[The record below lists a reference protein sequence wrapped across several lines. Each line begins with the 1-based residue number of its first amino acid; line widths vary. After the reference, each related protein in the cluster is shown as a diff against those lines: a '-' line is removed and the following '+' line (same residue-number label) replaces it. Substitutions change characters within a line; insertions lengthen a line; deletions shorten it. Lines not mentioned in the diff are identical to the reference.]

1 MLSTSLHR
9 WSRRLQRTVLESQDL
24 TVRILY
30 FTQYYP
36 PEVGATQTRAHEMAA
51 YLTEQGHHVTIITE
65 VPNHP
70 SGVIPPA
77 YHGRLSER
85 RLENGIDVL
94 RLWVWASPEKTF
106 KSRMRFYLS
115 YMGIA
120 ALAGALI
127 RGKYDLVYATSP
139 PLFVGAAGLA
149 AAAVRRIP
157 FIFEVRDLWPESAVA
172 LGELSGKRA
181 IKAAEALEGL
191 LYRRAAQV
199 VAVTQG
205 IYDRLLERRVECDK
219 LALVPN
225 GANTE
230 HFRFLPD
237 ERAALRTQLGLRD
250 KFVVMYAGIHGIA
263 QGLETLLQT
272 ASLLQDSPDIQIVFI
287 GEGPRKAALAQLLA
301 DMNLQNVTMLPE
313 VPSSKI
319 PSYLSAADCTIV
331 PLRDEPLFRGALPSK
346 MFESWACERP
356 IVLSVAGEARRVL
369 EQANAGIAC
378 RPEDPADM
386 ARAIR
391 ALRDNPAVAE
401 EMGKSGRAFVLT
413 NYSRRAQAQV
423 LERILRTVTQQH
435 GT

>member
-1 MLSTSLHR
+1 M
-9 WSRRLQRTVLESQDL
+9 
-24 TVRILY
+24 RILY

-51 YLTEQGHHVTIITE
+51 FLTEQGHHVTIITE

-70 SGVIPPA
+70 SGIIPPD
-77 YHGRLSER
+77 YRGRLSER
-85 RLENGIDVL
+85 KLEDGIDVL

-115 YMGIA
+115 YMSMA

-139 PLFVGAAGLA
+139 PLFVGASGLA
-149 AAAVRRIP
+149 SATVRRIP
-157 FIFEVRDLWPESAVA
+157 FVFEVRDLWPESAVA

-191 LYRRAAQV
+191 LYRRAARV

-205 IYDRLLERRVECDK
+205 IYDRLSERRVECDK

-230 HFRFLPD
+230 HFRFRA
-237 ERAALRTQLGLRD
+237 EGRAAVRTQLGLQD

-263 QGLETLLQT
+263 QGLETLLEA
-272 ASLLQDSPDIQIVFI
+272 ASILQDSPDVHLLFV
-287 GEGPRKAALAQLLA
+287 GEGPRKAALTQRLA
-301 DMNLQNVTMLPE
+301 DLGLQNVTMLPE
-313 VPSSKI
+313 VPSGKM

-346 MFESWACERP
+346 MFESWAAERP
-356 IVLSVAGEARRVL
+356 IVLSVAGEAQRVL
-369 EQANAGIAC
+369 ERANAGIAC
-378 RPEDPADM
+378 RPEDPAGM

-391 ALRDNPAVAE
+391 TLHDNPAAAQ
-401 EMGKSGRAFVLT
+401 EMGKRGRAFVLSH
-413 NYSRRAQAQV
+413 YSRRAQAQT
-423 LERILRTVTQQH
+423 LEQLLTTLIHQTDT
-435 GT
+435 

>member
-1 MLSTSLHR
+1 M
-9 WSRRLQRTVLESQDL
+9 
-24 TVRILY
+24 RILY

-36 PEVGATQTRAHEMAA
+36 PEVGATQTRAHEMSA
-51 YLTEQGHHVTIITE
+51 YLTEQGHHVTVVTE

-70 SGVIPPA
+70 SGIVPTA
-77 YHGRLSER
+77 YRGRLSER

-157 FIFEVRDLWPESAVA
+157 FVFEVRDLWPESAVA

-191 LYRRAAQV
+191 LYRRAARV

-205 IYDRLLERRVECDK
+205 IYDRLSERRVDCEK

-230 HFRFLPD
+230 HFRFSS
-237 ERAALRTQLGLRD
+237 EGRAAVRTQLGVHD
-250 KFVVMYAGIHGIA
+250 KFLVMYAGIHGIA
-263 QGLETLLQT
+263 QGLETLLDT
-272 ASLLQDSPDIQIVFI
+272 ASILQNSPDVHFVFV
-287 GEGPRKAALAQLLA
+287 GEGPRKAVLAQRRS
-301 DMNLQNVTMLPE
+301 DQNLINVSMLPE
-313 VPSSKI
+313 VPSSKM
-319 PSYLSAADCTIV
+319 PWYLSAADCTIV
-331 PLRDEPLFRGALPSK
+331 PLRDEPIFRSALPSK
-346 MFESWACERP
+346 MFESWAAERP
-356 IVLSVAGEARRVL
+356 IVLSVAGEAQRVL
-369 EQANAGIAC
+369 EQAKAGVIC

-391 ALRDNPAVAE
+391 TLRDDPTAAE
-401 EMGKSGRAFVLT
+401 EMGQRGRAYVLSH
-413 NYSRRAQAQV
+413 YSRRAQAQT
-423 LERILRTVTQQH
+423 LEQILTTLIHQ
-435 GT
+435 TNT

>member
-1 MLSTSLHR
+1 M
-9 WSRRLQRTVLESQDL
+9 
-24 TVRILY
+24 RILY

-36 PEVGATQTRAHEMAA
+36 PEVGATQTRAHEMSAF
-51 YLTEQGHHVTIITE
+51 LTEQGHYVTVITE
-65 VPNHP
+65 MPNHP
-70 SGVIPPA
+70 SGVIPPT
-77 YHGRLSER
+77 YRGRLSER

-94 RLWVWASPEKTF
+94 RLWVWASPEKNF

-139 PLFVGAAGLA
+139 PLFVGAAGLV

-157 FIFEVRDLWPESAVA
+157 FVFEVRDLWPESAVA
-172 LGELSGKRA
+172 LGELSGKHA
-181 IKAAEALEGL
+181 IAAAEALERL
-191 LYRRAAQV
+191 LYRQAARV

-205 IYDRLLERRVECDK
+205 IYDRLSERRVQCEK

-230 HFRFLPD
+230 HFHFSA
-237 ERAALRTQLGLRD
+237 EGGAAVRTQLGLQD

-263 QGLETLLQT
+263 QGLETLLEA
-272 ASLLQDSPDIQIVFI
+272 ASLLHDSQDIRFVFV
-287 GEGPRKAALAQLLA
+287 GEGPRKAAIAQRLAAL
-301 DMNLQNVTMLPE
+301 NLQNVNMLPE
-313 VPSSKI
+313 IPSSKM

-331 PLRDEPLFRGALPSK
+331 PLRDQPLFSGALPSK

-356 IVLSVAGEARRVL
+356 IVLSVAGEAQHVL

-378 RPEDPADM
+378 RPEDPAEM

-391 ALRDNPAVAE
+391 TLHDDRAAAE
-401 EMGKSGRAFVLT
+401 EMGKRGRAYVLAH
-413 NYSRRAQAQV
+413 YSRHAQAQA
-423 LERILRTVTQQH
+423 LEQILKTVTQQ
-435 GT
+435 TNT

>member
-1 MLSTSLHR
+1 
-9 WSRRLQRTVLESQDL
+9 
-24 TVRILY
+24 VRILY

-36 PEVGATQTRAHEMAA
+36 PEVGATQTRAHEMSA
-51 YLTEQGHHVTIITE
+51 YLTQQGHHVTIITE

-70 SGVIPPA
+70 SGIVPPA
-77 YHGRLSER
+77 YRGRLSER
-85 RLENGIDVL
+85 KLENSIDVL

-115 YMGIA
+115 YMGMA

-149 AAAVRRIP
+149 SATVRRIP
-157 FIFEVRDLWPESAVA
+157 FVFEVRDLWPESAVA
-172 LGELSGKRA
+172 LAELSGKRA

-191 LYRRAAQV
+191 LYRRAALV

-205 IYDRLLERRVECDK
+205 IYDRLSERRVGCDK

-230 HFRFLPD
+230 HFHFSTE
-237 ERAALRTQLGLRD
+237 ERAAVRTQLGLQD

-263 QGLETLLQT
+263 QGLETLLQ
-272 ASLLQDSPDIQIVFI
+272 AAALLQNSPDIRFVFV
-287 GEGPRKAALAQLLA
+287 GEGPRKAALAQRLSDL
-301 DMNLQNVTMLPE
+301 NLHNVTMLPE
-313 VPSSKI
+313 VPSSKM

-331 PLRDEPLFRGALPSK
+331 PLRDELLFRGALPSK
-346 MFESWACERP
+346 MFESWAAERP
-356 IVLSVAGEARRVL
+356 IVLSVAGEAQRVL

-391 ALRDNPAVAE
+391 TLHYDPVAAQ
-401 EMGKSGRAFVLT
+401 EMGKRGRAYVLSH
-413 NYSRRAQAQV
+413 YSRRAQAQT
-423 LERILRTVTQQH
+423 LEQLLKTVTQQPD
-435 GT
+435 T